1 MFGLIGEEQAGGKA
15 VEPEAAFD
23 DEGAPG
29 VERQFDALHQHENT
43 QQERHAGGER
53 VHFKQAP
60 GAVEQVEP
68 AAERPEQQ

>member
-43 QQERHAGGER
+43 QQERRAGSQRIHSG
-53 VHFKQAP
+53 
-60 GAVEQVEP
+60 
-68 AAERPEQQ
+68 